1 MPVLPSYRNLSID
14 LLWKSMDWFLYE
26 GNTTNFERIHFI
38 HVVFCFKLWTL
49 NLLLSSNLSLFRW
62 ILYKILVTN
71 IRFCVSVFVFDT
83 QQHFREILNL
93 TLNFTRLLFFFYNY
107 LFCRTFT
114 SETGSLKCRWIIHLT
129 YMRSWKVALEMFSW
143 I

>member
-26 GNTTNFERIHFI
+26 DNTTNFERIHFI

-93 TLNFTRLLFFFYNY
+93 TLNFTRLLFFSIIIYSVAHLQAKLEALNVDE
-107 LFCRTFT
+107 LFTLNT
-114 SETGSLKCRWIIHLT
+114 WD
-129 YMRSWKVALEMFSW
+129 LEK
-143 I
+143 